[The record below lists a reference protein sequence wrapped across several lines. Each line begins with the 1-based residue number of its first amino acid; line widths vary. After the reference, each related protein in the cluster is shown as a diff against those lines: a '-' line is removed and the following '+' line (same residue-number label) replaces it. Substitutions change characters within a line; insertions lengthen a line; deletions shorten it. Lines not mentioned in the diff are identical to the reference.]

1 MQIAADVVRQ
11 RHWSFFR
18 RKSLENLDKT
28 MVPWVGHKPRKGRN
42 VLAAVGHHRKVH
54 KLGKAQR
61 LKVLR
66 DFLQARLVELGELLD
81 ACRWK
86 AVGVRQVLQDL
97 ALECQHHQKRAEEG
111 KRRQQVDE

>member
-11 RHWSFFR
+11 RHWPFFR
-18 RKSLENLDKT
+18 RKNLENLDKT

-66 DFLQARLVELGELLD
+66 DFLQARLRSEERRVGKEGRTGERRTD
-81 ACRWK
+81 ERE
-86 AVGVRQVLQDL
+86 D
-97 ALECQHHQKRAEEG
+97 EG
-111 KRRQQVDE
+111 KQ